1 VEIDLAFVFL
11 LALVLGTIFFLYFLL
26 RKSLAGLQRGYE
38 EGRRDR

>member
-1 VEIDLAFVFL
+1 MRIDLAFVFL

-26 RKSLAGLQRGYE
+26 RRSLAGLRQGYD